1 MFAAAGRACASLEPS
16 AKERIAAF
24 AAAQQQPDGGFRG
37 RDGTGSDLYYTV
49 FGAALLEVL
58 GQRHRLKP
66 LRGNV
71 KSLAHGRDLDFV
83 HLVCLARLHAR
94 TSPWGF
100 MTRRR
105 ILDAI
110 EAYRSANGGY
120 HHARRN
126 AAHGTPYAAFLATLA
141 YTDYGRPVP
150 RREALLESLETSRT
164 PDGAYANEVDASIGH
179 TNATAAAVLVQHNF
193 GLDADPAVADWLMAR
208 HDARGGF
215 LANPRA
221 PIPDLLST
229 ATALFALQAMYVS
242 LDAIREVCT
251 QFVEL
256 LWQENGGFSGHL
268 ADDTPDCEYT
278 FYALLALGVLR

>member
-1 MFAAAGRACASLEPS
+1 MFATARRACARLEPS
-16 AKERIAAF
+16 ATQRIIAF
-24 AAAQQQPDGGFRG
+24 TTAQQQPDGGFRA

-49 FGAALLEVL
+49 FGAAVLEVL

-66 LRGNV
+66 LRGYV
-71 KSLAHGRDLDFV
+71 KSVAHGRYLDFV

-94 TSPWGF
+94 TAPWGF
-100 MTRRR
+100 LTRRR

-110 EAYRSANGGY
+110 EGYRSADGGY
-120 HHARRN
+120 HHARQN
-126 AAHGTPYAAFLATLA
+126 AEHGTPYAAFLATLA

-150 RREALLESLETSRT
+150 RREALLESLEASRN
-164 PDGAYANEVDASIGH
+164 PDGAYANEVNASTGH
-179 TNATAAAVLVQHNF
+179 TNATAAAVLVRHSF
-193 GLDADPAVADWLMAR
+193 GLDTDPALADWLMAR

-215 LANPRA
+215 LANPQA

-229 ATALFALQAMYVS
+229 ATALFALQAMDVS
-242 LDAIREVCT
+242 LAAIREVCT
-251 QFVEL
+251 EFVEL

-268 ADDTPDCEYT
+268 VDDTPDCEYT